1 MTRHYTHHTTRQAG
15 SSERSQ
21 AVIGLA
27 LMQEQLPIT
36 QLVDLGVQAE
46 QAGFA
51 AVWADDHFEPW
62 QDNQGHCSLAWVT
75 LAALGQRT
83 QRILMDTGVT
93 CPSYRYQPQIVAQ
106 AFASLGLLYPG
117 RVFLGVG
124 AGEAVNEVPSG
135 GGWGDYAER
144 AARLE
149 EAVTLIRRLWM
160 GDWVSHQ
167 GRYYPVEQARL
178 YDVPRPPVPPVPIY
192 VAASGPKSLA
202 LAGKIGDGLI
212 SFGELARE
220 PEQLQAFAQGARA
233 AGKHPASMPIVVV
246 YVVVVG
252 DRREAERWAP
262 LMRFAPKA
270 PRYLD
275 DPDPRSIQRR
285 AEQEVSLEQ
294 VYSTWVVSEDPQ
306 VHLQALQQLMAG
318 GVTHIFVQS
327 PQADQANVIRFYGE
341 QVLPRLASAPLAGSR
356 R

>member
-1 MTRHYTHHTTRQAG
+1 MTRHDTHHATRQAG

-27 LMQEQLPIT
+27 LLQELVPIT
-36 QLVDLGVQAE
+36 QLVELGVQAE

-62 QDNQGHCSLAWVT
+62 QDNQGHASLAWLT

-83 QRILMDTGVT
+83 KRLLLGTGVT
-93 CPSYRYQPQIVAQ
+93 CPSLRYRPQLVAQ

-124 AGEAVNEVPSG
+124 AGEAVNEVPGG

-149 EAVTLIRRLWM
+149 EAVTLIRRLWT

-167 GRYYPVEQARL
+167 GRYYPVERARL

-192 VAASGPKSLA
+192 VAASGPRSLA
-202 LAGKIGDGLI
+202 LAGKIGDGLVA
-212 SFGELARE
+212 FTGQPELR
-220 PEQLQAFAQGARA
+220 QAFEQGARA
-233 AGKHPASMPIVVV
+233 AGKHPAAMPVLAAH
-246 YVVVVG
+246 VVVVG

-262 LMRFAPKA
+262 LMRFAPKGSS
-270 PRYLD
+270 YLD

-285 AEQEVSLEQ
+285 AEQDVPLEQ
-294 VYSTWVVSEDPQ
+294 AYRTWVISDDPQ
-306 VHLQALQQLMAG
+306 VHLQALQRLIAG

-327 PQADQANVIRFYGE
+327 PQADQAKVIRFYGE
-341 QVLPRLASAPLAGSR
+341 QVLPRLAPAPLSGSR